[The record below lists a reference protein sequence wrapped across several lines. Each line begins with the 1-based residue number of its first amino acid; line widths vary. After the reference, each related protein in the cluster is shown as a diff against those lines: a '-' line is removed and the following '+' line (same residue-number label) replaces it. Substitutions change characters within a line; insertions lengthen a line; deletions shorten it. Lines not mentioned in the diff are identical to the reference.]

1 MFVKLL
7 SGLMTV
13 LLVARI
19 CSLTVNQ
26 TTLYLKL
33 ARQYEEQ
40 RQKDI
45 YTANVLCQN
54 EEMLRGMGET
64 NTRICQD
71 IEERVHLNP
80 KVAALKE
87 VLNQT
92 YLCGDEACASY
103 IKDGFHFVFSDWKAG
118 AVVSVL
124 VILVVNCSGCFGL
137 KYFNLRNRGKRTG
150 GRAYDVTPDVCI
162 RDVYDNI
169 PFNTLPY
176 SRQFHYSTGNHVE
189 EIH

>member
-1 MFVKLL
+1 MFVKIL

-13 LLVARI
+13 LLVTRI
-19 CSLTVNQ
+19 CSLMVNQ

-54 EEMLRGMGET
+54 EEMLRGMGEI

-87 VLNQT
+87 VLDQT
-92 YLCGDEACASY
+92 YLCGDEACANY

-118 AVVSVL
+118 AIVSIL
-124 VILVVNCSGCFGL
+124 VIIVVNCSGCFGIHL
-137 KYFNLRNRGKRTG
+137 KFLNRSKR
-150 GRAYDVTPDVCI
+150 RPNYDTAPDVCI

-176 SRQFHYSTGNHVE
+176 SRQFHYSTGNHVQ
-189 EIH
+189 EIPS